1 MFTLSPRRR
10 RSTGRNTPIGKARMK
25 SFHIAGFDLRD
36 VRRHNSSAWRG
47 FCAAGFSLIEMMI
60 VITIILILAGI
71 AAGRYERSVQ
81 RAKEATLKQDLFVMR
96 NAIQQYTLDKE
107 AGPSSL
113 DDLVQGKYL
122 SGIPID
128 PITRNKDWQ
137 TESEQ
142 VLLDPLQTT
151 PGITDVHSSS
161 DQVSPFE
168 NTAYNTW

>member
-1 MFTLSPRRR
+1 MEFFPTAACGPRKIGSRSASPR
-10 RSTGRNTPIGKARMK
+10 
-25 SFHIAGFDLRD
+25 
-36 VRRHNSSAWRG
+36 RG
-47 FCAAGFSLIEMMI
+47 FCAAGFSLLEMMI

-71 AAGRYERSVQ
+71 AAGRYEKSVL
-81 RAKEATLKQDLFVMR
+81 RAKEATLKQDLFTMR

-122 SGIPID
+122 SGVPTD
-128 PITRNKDWQ
+128 PITRQKDWH
-137 TESEQ
+137 TESDQ

-168 NTAYNTW
+168 NTPYNTW

>member
-1 MFTLSPRRR
+1 MGQNIP
-10 RSTGRNTPIGKARMK
+10 TGNTRMK
-25 SFHIAGFDLRD
+25 PFHITAFGSRNM
-36 VRRHNSSAWRG
+36 RRQSPSARRG
-47 FCAAGFSLIEMMI
+47 YCAAGFSLLELMV

-71 AAGRYERSVQ
+71 AATRYERSVV
-81 RAKEATLKQDLFVMR
+81 RAREATLKQDLFVMR

-113 DDLVQGKYL
+113 DDLVEGKYL
-122 SGIPID
+122 SAIPVD
-128 PITRNKDWQ
+128 PITRNKDWHA
-137 TESEQ
+137 ESEQ

>member
-1 MFTLSPRRR
+1 MGPFHITAFGSRNRRR
-10 RSTGRNTPIGKARMK
+10 GSPSGR
-25 SFHIAGFDLRD
+25 
-36 VRRHNSSAWRG
+36 RG
-47 FCAAGFSLIEMMI
+47 FCAAGFSLIEMLI

-71 AAGRYERSVQ
+71 AAGRYERSVL

-113 DDLVQGKYL
+113 DDLVEAKYL
-122 SGIPID
+122 SGIPTD
-128 PITRNKDWQ
+128 PITHNKDWH

-142 VLLDPLQTT
+142 VLLDPQQTSA
-151 PGITDVHSSS
+151 GITDVHSSS

-168 NTAYNTW
+168 STPYNTW

>member
-1 MFTLSPRRR
+1 MNFFNMTSFDCRNRRGRNVSTRRR
-10 RSTGRNTPIGKARMK
+10 IS
-25 SFHIAGFDLRD
+25 
-36 VRRHNSSAWRG
+36 
-47 FCAAGFSLIEMMI
+47 AAGFSLIEMLI

-107 AGPSSL
+107 AGPNSL
-113 DDLVQGKYL
+113 DDLVQAKYL
-122 SGIPID
+122 SGVPAD
-128 PITRNKDWQ
+128 PITRSKDWH

-142 VLLDPLQTT
+142 VLLDPLQTS
-151 PGITDVHSSS
+151 PGITDIHSSS

-168 NTAYNTW
+168 NTPYNTW

>member
-1 MFTLSPRRR
+1 MNPFPISSFTPRSSQRGGASLRR
-10 RSTGRNTPIGKARMK
+10 G
-25 SFHIAGFDLRD
+25 
-36 VRRHNSSAWRG
+36 WR
-47 FCAAGFSLIEMMI
+47 AAGFSLLEMMI

-71 AAGRYERSVQ
+71 AAARYERSVI
-81 RAKEATLKQDLFVMR
+81 RAKEATLKQDLFTMR

-113 DDLVQGKYL
+113 DDLVPKYL
-122 SGIPID
+122 SAVPVD
-128 PITRNKDWQ
+128 PMTKNRDWQ
-137 TESEQ
+137 TETEQ

-161 DQVSPFE
+161 NQISSFE

>member
-1 MFTLSPRRR
+1 
-10 RSTGRNTPIGKARMK
+10 MK
-25 SFHIAGFDLRD
+25 SFHIPAFCSRNARRQIPPARRSLR
-36 VRRHNSSAWRG
+36 
-47 FCAAGFSLIEMMI
+47 AAAFSLLELIV
-60 VITIILILAGI
+60 VITIIMILAGV
-71 AAGRYERSVQ
+71 AATRYEKSVV
-81 RAKEATLKQDLFVMR
+81 RAREATLKQDLFVMR

-113 DDLVQGKYL
+113 DDLVQAKYL
-122 SGIPID
+122 SGIPTD
-128 PITRNKDWQ
+128 PITHNKEWH

-168 NTAYNTW
+168 NTPYNTW

>member
-1 MFTLSPRRR
+1 MKSIHIPAFCSRNVRRQNPPAR
-10 RSTGRNTPIGKARMK
+10 RS
-25 SFHIAGFDLRD
+25 LR
-36 VRRHNSSAWRG
+36 
-47 FCAAGFSLIEMMI
+47 AAGFSLLELIV
-60 VITIILILAGI
+60 VITIIMILAGI
-71 AAGRYERSVQ
+71 AATRYEKSVM

-113 DDLVQGKYL
+113 DDLVQAKYL
-122 SGIPID
+122 SGIPTD
-128 PITRNKDWQ
+128 PITRNKEWH

-168 NTAYNTW
+168 NTPYNTW

>member
-1 MFTLSPRRR
+1 ML
-10 RSTGRNTPIGKARMK
+10 
-25 SFHIAGFDLRD
+25 
-36 VRRHNSSAWRG
+36 
-47 FCAAGFSLIEMMI
+47 I

-71 AAGRYERSVQ
+71 AAGRYERSVL

-113 DDLVQGKYL
+113 DDLVEAKYL

-128 PITRNKDWQ
+128 PITHNKDWH

-142 VLLDPLQTT
+142 VLLDPQQTSA
-151 PGITDVHSSS
+151 GITDVHSSS

-168 NTAYNTW
+168 STPYNTW

>member
-1 MFTLSPRRR
+1 
-10 RSTGRNTPIGKARMK
+10 
-25 SFHIAGFDLRD
+25 
-36 VRRHNSSAWRG
+36 
-47 FCAAGFSLIEMMI
+47 LIEMLI

-107 AGPSSL
+107 AGPTSL
-113 DDLVQGKYL
+113 DDLVQSKYL
-122 SGIPID
+122 SGIPVD
-128 PITRNKDWQ
+128 PITRTKDWH

-142 VLLDPLQTT
+142 VLLDPQQAT
-151 PGITDVHSSS
+151 PGITDVHSTS

-168 NTAYNTW
+168 NTPYNTW

>member
-1 MFTLSPRRR
+1 ML
-10 RSTGRNTPIGKARMK
+10 
-25 SFHIAGFDLRD
+25 
-36 VRRHNSSAWRG
+36 
-47 FCAAGFSLIEMMI
+47 I

-107 AGPSSL
+107 AGPTSL
-113 DDLVQGKYL
+113 DDLVQAKYL
-122 SGIPID
+122 SGIPVD
-128 PITRNKDWQ
+128 PVTRTKDWH

-142 VLLDPLQTT
+142 VLLDPQQTS

-168 NTAYNTW
+168 NTPYNTW